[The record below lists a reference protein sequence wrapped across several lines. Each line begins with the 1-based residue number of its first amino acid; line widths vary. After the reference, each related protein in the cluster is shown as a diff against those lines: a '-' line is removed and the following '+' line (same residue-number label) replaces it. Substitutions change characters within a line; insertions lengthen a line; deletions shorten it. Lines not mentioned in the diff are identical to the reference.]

1 MTSLIRFAD
10 ASECANTTGYPDH
23 GEAIESIRARLV
35 RNWESDSVEA
45 RLALLANLIYLT
57 HQQAMSLHRK

>member
-10 ASECANTTGYPDH
+10 ASECANNMGYPDYTS
-23 GEAIESIRARLV
+23 AIETIRARLV

-45 RLALLANLIYLT
+45 RLALLANLVYLA
-57 HQQAMSLHRK
+57 HQQTMSLHRH

>member
-10 ASECANTTGYPDH
+10 AGESANNPGYPDYTS
-23 GEAIESIRARLV
+23 AIDAIRARLV

-45 RLALLANLIYLT
+45 RLALLANMIYLT
-57 HQQAMSLHRK
+57 HRQAMSLHRK